1 LSISGLAIRR
11 IGERWINDPPERSF
25 TGAAMPQFL
34 VAIQH
39 PDNYDPSTEGEGMVH
54 DIGAL
59 NKEMEAAGARFFA
72 GGLASARYAKS
83 LRKRPDGEVM
93 ITDGPY
99 AETKEHI
106 GGFWILEA
114 ADMEEALE
122 WGRKAVAACR
132 VSVEVREFLRSN
144 RQPKK

>member
-1 LSISGLAIRR
+1 
-11 IGERWINDPPERSF
+11 
-25 TGAAMPQFL
+25 MPQFL

-39 PDNYDPSTEGEGMVH
+39 PDNYDPSQEGEAMVR

-59 NKEMEAAGARFFA
+59 NVEMEAAGARFFA
-72 GGLASARYAKS
+72 GGLQSARHAKS
-83 LRKRPDGEVM
+83 LRKRPDGEVT

-122 WGRKAVAACR
+122 WGRKAVIACR
-132 VSVEVREFLRSN
+132 VPVEVREFIRSN
-144 RQPKK
+144 KRPRQQ